1 MKAATRRDFLRR
13 SMLGGLAL
21 GLPALLPGGLRR
33 AKAAGPNSEIRL
45 AIIGLGGINIPGSV
59 GGRGRQLIAELRK
72 MPGVRIAAVCDVDQA
87 VLNNGVGLVKGQYG
101 KVAAYRDIRK
111 LLDDRSIDAVAVA
124 LPNHWHSLAALW
136 ACQAG
141 KDVYVEKPFSQSIW
155 EGRQVVAAAR
165 KYGRIVQTGMQ
176 SRSSPALLQALAYL
190 KSGLLGPIRYGHAIV
205 YRPRDGIGKV
215 SAPVPIPPT
224 VDYDLW
230 CGPTA
235 KVPLMRKELHYQW
248 HWFWATGNGELGNNG
263 VHDIDVCRWA
273 LGQAGPPPRVV
284 SLGGRFGPADDG
296 QTANTQIVWL
306 DYQPAPMICEIRNL
320 YKPKDVDSIG
330 KFHGLRSGVV
340 IDCEGGTFAGGMA
353 GGTLTDREGKLI
365 KTVDNGGGPGDPVA
379 AHLANFLA
387 AVRSRKTAD
396 LHAEAQVGH
405 VSAVCCHLGN
415 ISYRLG
421 KQAAPDEIMESVRAN
436 PPLADACRRCGEHLQ
451 ANGVDLAAT
460 PAVIGPCLSFNPRQE
475 QFVGAFAAAANQLA
489 RRNDRPPFVV
499 PELA

>member
-1 MKAATRRDFLRR
+1 
-13 SMLGGLAL
+13 MLGGLAL
-21 GLPALLPGGLRR
+21 GLPALAPGGQRR
-33 AKAAGPNSEIRL
+33 AKAAGANSDIRL
-45 AIIGLGGINIPGSV
+45 AILGLGGINIVGSV
-59 GGRGRQLIAELRK
+59 GGRGRQLIAELRN
-72 MPGVRIAAVCDVDQA
+72 MSGVRIAALCDVDQA
-87 VLNNGVGLVKGQYG
+87 ILSHGVALVKERYG
-101 KVAAYRDIRK
+101 KVAAYSDLRK
-111 LLDDRSIDAVAVA
+111 LLDDKSIDAVAVA

-165 KYGRIVQTGMQ
+165 KYGRIVQTGTQ
-176 SRSSPALLQALAYL
+176 SRSSPALLQAFADL
-190 KSGLLGPIRYGHAIV
+190 KSGLLGPIRYAHAIV

-215 SAPVPIPPT
+215 GAAMPIPPT

-235 KVPLMRKELHYQW
+235 KAPLMRKDLHYHW

-273 LGQAGPPPRVV
+273 LGQSGPPPRVL
-284 SLGGRFGPADDG
+284 SIGGRFGPADDG
-296 QTANTQIVWL
+296 QTANTQLVWL
-306 DYQPAPMICEIRNL
+306 DYQPAPLICEIRNL
-320 YKPKDVDSIG
+320 YCAAGVDTIG

-340 IDCEGGTFAGGMA
+340 IECEGGSFAGGPA
-353 GGTLTDREGKLI
+353 GGTLTDREGRVVK
-365 KTVDNGGGPGDPVA
+365 KVDNGAGPGDPVA

-405 VSAVCCHLGN
+405 VSATCCHLGN

-421 KQAAPDEIMESVRAN
+421 RQAAPEAIMEQIRAN
-436 PPLADACRRCGEHLQ
+436 APLADACQRCGEHLR
-451 ANGVDLAAT
+451 ANGVDLTAT
-460 PAVIGPCLSFNPRQE
+460 PAAVGPCLTFDPQQE
-475 QFVGAFAAAANQLA
+475 QFVGEFAAAANKLA
-489 RRNDRPPFVV
+489 RRDDRPPFVV
-499 PELA
+499 PQLA